1 MVYDMPVKTDNSAKV
16 IIDNLSKCEI
26 EKSFVLPSA
35 VGIGAPL
42 IHFSSECYSTIEN
55 FIILDWERFFD
66 NHKINSNPSNIAKDF
81 SHIDD

>member
-1 MVYDMPVKTDNSAKV
+1 MVYDMTVKTDNSAKV
-16 IIDNLSKCEI
+16 IKMWDRKI
-26 EKSFVLPSA
+26 FFLPSA
-35 VGIGAPL
+35 AGIWAPL
-42 IHFSSECYSTIEN
+42 IHFGSECYSTIEN